1 MQREGGP
8 ARKIVRDEE
17 VGGSG
22 GGGGGGVVDRRE
34 VGEEWRDTKCEKKV
48 FFFSFFLKKE
58 EKTQQ
63 AATTTCLKPINTQQ
77 LLRKFTQHK
86 FQQLIFE
93 ALILTRFVYLTE
105 SNWECLS
112 LLFTSVAASHSSV
125 STGTLVWPLRSPLG
139 GFTCLR
145 ARDMFVCLLF
155 THAHTRTHTHTQ
167 FTHSPSRRSQ
177 ALERLALGR
186 VTDMHMSYKL
196 FVFVVIS
203 VKYKVL

>member
-1 MQREGGP
+1 MVVAVAWWIDVKLEKNGETQSV
-8 ARKIVRDEE
+8 RKKI
-17 VGGSG
+17 
-22 GGGGGGVVDRRE
+22 
-34 VGEEWRDTKCEKKV
+34 
-48 FFFSFFLKKE
+48 FFFSFFVKKE
-58 EKTQQ
+58 EKAQQ
-63 AATTTCLKPINTQQ
+63 ATTTTCLKPINTQQ

-86 FQQLIFE
+86 FQPLIFE
-93 ALILTRFVYLTE
+93 ALIFTQFVYLTE
-105 SNWECLS
+105 LNWECLS

-139 GFTCLR
+139 GLYLPQG
-145 ARDMFVCLLF
+145 ARYVCVSFV
-155 THAHTRTHTHTQ
+155 HAHTHIQ

-177 ALERLALGR
+177 ALERLAPGR